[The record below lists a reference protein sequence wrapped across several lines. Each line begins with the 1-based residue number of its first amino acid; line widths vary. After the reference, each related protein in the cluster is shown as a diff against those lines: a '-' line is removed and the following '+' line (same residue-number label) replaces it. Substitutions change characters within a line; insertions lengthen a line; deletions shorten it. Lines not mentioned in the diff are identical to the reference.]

1 MRAAGRF
8 TQTNSPA
15 PPETFVPPFAL
26 LFADALASD
35 FTAAKQLLLNQLM
48 KSSQHHAETLI
59 DLFRDAILAL
69 QTKLVDASNAAIDHL
84 FDDGYTKLRNF
95 GWLRK
100 LWHVM
105 VDFDPVEL
113 DKHANEVEQVCE
125 RAEVTFAWRIAVTP
139 LLADS

>member
-8 TQTNSPA
+8 TQNNSPG
-15 PPETFVPPFAL
+15 PPETLVPPFAF

-125 RAEVTFAWRIAVTP
+125 RAEVTFAWSIAVTP